1 LELLQR
7 LGGDTPDL
15 TGQALARAEV
25 RGAIQDAR
33 AEREAESR
41 RAEREQRAETMALLD
56 RQMGGAMEQVRR
68 HQGDMAG
75 LQERV
80 DDLEA
85 QLAKARGNLESCRSS
100 LTWWSERL
108 MLADE
113 TVSRSAAPDPVE
125 AATMRA
131 QDALREAHEGRMVLE
146 RPGATCGNGRAACF
160 AGRSLRRS

>member
-1 LELLQR
+1 MAYESLELLQR

-85 QLAKARGNLESCRSS
+85 QLAQSQGQPGIVPVV
-100 LTWWSERL
+100 
-108 MLADE
+108 ADVVVG
-113 TVSRSAAPDPVE
+113 TAD
-125 AATMRA
+125 
-131 QDALREAHEGRMVLE
+131 
-146 RPGATCGNGRAACF
+146 
-160 AGRSLRRS
+160 AGR